1 MQLNNVSF
9 TGKKEVI
16 YGLTKATKEAKEA
29 QINQLLSMGPK
40 ALESKSLNSKNNIA
54 AMNAYVDMVVNDSSF
69 KETIENIAPGKETRE
84 MRQNLKYF
92 NSYLILKNA
101 IINKEKKSLKD
112 FENIQFDKLWN
123 VFLN

>member
-29 QINQLLSMGPK
+29 QINQLLSMGPN

-84 MRQNLKYF
+84 MRQNLKCF

-101 IINKEKKSLKD
+101 IINKAKKSLKD
-112 FENIQFDKLWN
+112 FQNIQFDKLWN
-123 VFLN
+123 VFLK

>member
-29 QINQLLSMGPK
+29 QINQLLSMGPN

-69 KETIENIAPGKETRE
+69 KETIENIAPGK
-84 MRQNLKYF
+84 
-92 NSYLILKNA
+92 
-101 IINKEKKSLKD
+101 
-112 FENIQFDKLWN
+112 
-123 VFLN
+123 